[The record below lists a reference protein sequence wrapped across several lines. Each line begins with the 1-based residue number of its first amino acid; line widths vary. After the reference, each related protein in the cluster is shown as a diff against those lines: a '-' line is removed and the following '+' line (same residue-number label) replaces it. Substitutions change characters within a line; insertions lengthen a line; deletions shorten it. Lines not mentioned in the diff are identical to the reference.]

1 MENNQEFNKDGSIML
16 PYEKSEAYGF
26 ESLSDEELFAII
38 IRSGTKRHSCM
49 EVASALVRET
59 KGQGI
64 IGLQRLSVK
73 ELAQLP
79 GIGRVKAVQLK
90 SICELSRRMA
100 SRRRAQRP
108 CFDSAVNVVDY
119 LMEDMRHLEQEQLRL
134 LLLDTK
140 CLLVHEKIM
149 SIGTANSTIMSPR
162 EICRE
167 ALLKDCTG
175 FILVHNHPTG
185 DPTPSR
191 DDIVSTKRIKNA
203 ADLIGIS
210 LIDHIIIGDNT
221 YISMK
226 DDGLIQ

>member
-1 MENNQEFNKDGSIML
+1 
-16 PYEKSEAYGF
+16 
-26 ESLSDEELFAII
+26 
-38 IRSGTKRHSCM
+38 
-49 EVASALVRET
+49 
-59 KGQGI
+59 
-64 IGLQRLSVK
+64 
-73 ELAQLP
+73 
-79 GIGRVKAVQLK
+79 
-90 SICELSRRMA
+90 
-100 SRRRAQRP
+100 
-108 CFDSAVNVVDY
+108 
-119 LMEDMRHLEQEQLRL
+119 
-134 LLLDTK
+134 
-140 CLLVHEKIM
+140 M

-221 YISMK
+221 YISMN
-226 DDGLIQ
+226 DSRLI

>member
-1 MENNQEFNKDGSIML
+1 MESDKQLNENYEIML
-16 PYEKSEAYGF
+16 PYEKSATYGF
-26 ESLSDEELFAII
+26 ESLSDEELLAII
-38 IRSGTKRHSCM
+38 IRSGTKNYSCM
-49 EVASALVRET
+49 DAAAALVRHMN
-59 KGQGI
+59 GQGI
-64 IGLQRLSVK
+64 VGLQKLSVK
-73 ELAQLP
+73 ELSKLP
-79 GIGRVKAVQLK
+79 GIGKVKAVQLK

-100 SRRRAQRP
+100 SRRRVQRP

-221 YISMK
+221 YISMN
-226 DDGLIQ
+226 DSGLI

>member
-1 MENNQEFNKDGSIML
+1 MESDKQLNENYEIML
-16 PYEKSEAYGF
+16 PYEKSATYGF
-26 ESLSDEELFAII
+26 ESLSDEELLAII
-38 IRSGTKRHSCM
+38 IRSGTKNYSCM
-49 EVASALVRET
+49 DAAAALVRHMN
-59 KGQGI
+59 GQGI
-64 IGLQRLSVK
+64 VGLQKLSVK
-73 ELAQLP
+73 ELSKLP
-79 GIGRVKAVQLK
+79 GIGKVKAVQLK

-108 CFDSAVNVVDY
+108 CFDSVVNVVDY

-140 CLLVHEKIM
+140 CVLVHEKIM

-221 YISMK
+221 YISMN
-226 DDGLIQ
+226 DSGLI

>member
-1 MENNQEFNKDGSIML
+1 MMKNSVDDKAQGMM
-16 PYEKSEAYGF
+16 PYEKCEAYGF
-26 ESLSDEELFAII
+26 ESLTDEELLAII
-38 IRSGTKRHSCM
+38 IRSGTKSSSCM
-49 EVASALVRET
+49 ETAAGLIRQTE
-59 KGQGI
+59 GQGV
-64 IGLQRLSVK
+64 IGLQRLSLR
-73 ELAQLP
+73 ELSALP
-79 GIGRVKAVQLK
+79 GIGKVKAVQLK

-100 SRRRAQRP
+100 RQRRAQRP
-108 CFDSAVNVVDY
+108 NLCSAQAVVDY

-140 CLLVHEKIM
+140 CTLIHEKIM
-149 SIGTANSTIMSPR
+149 SIGTANSTIMPPR

-167 ALLKDCTG
+167 ALLKDSTC

-191 DDIVSTKRIKNA
+191 EDVASTARIMNA
-203 ADLIGIS
+203 AQLIGIT

-226 DDGLIQ
+226 DKKLI

>member
-1 MENNQEFNKDGSIML
+1 MESDKQLNENYEIML
-16 PYEKSEAYGF
+16 PYEKSATYGF
-26 ESLSDEELFAII
+26 ESLSDEELLAII
-38 IRSGTKRHSCM
+38 IRSGTKNYSCM
-49 EVASALVRET
+49 DAAVALVRHMN
-59 KGQGI
+59 GQGI
-64 IGLQRLSVK
+64 VGLQKLSVK
-73 ELAQLP
+73 ELSKLP
-79 GIGRVKAVQLK
+79 GIGKVKAVQLK

-221 YISMK
+221 YISMN
-226 DDGLIQ
+226 DSRLI

>member
-1 MENNQEFNKDGSIML
+1 MMRENNLSDEALGML
-16 PYEKSEAYGF
+16 PYEKCEAYGF
-26 ESLSDEELFAII
+26 ESLTDEELLAII
-38 IRSGTKRHSCM
+38 IRSGTKSCSCM
-49 EVASALVRET
+49 ETAAGLMRLT
-59 KGQGI
+59 NGQGV
-64 IGLQRLSVK
+64 IGLQRLSLR
-73 ELAQLP
+73 ELSKLP
-79 GIGRVKAVQLK
+79 GIGKVKAVQLK

-100 SRRRAQRP
+100 RQRRAQRP
-108 CFDSAVNVVDY
+108 NLCSAQAVVDY

-140 CLLVHEKIM
+140 CKLVHEKTM
-149 SIGTANSTIMSPR
+149 SIGTVNSTIMSPR

-167 ALLKDCTG
+167 ALLRDSTC

-191 DDIVSTKRIKNA
+191 EDISSTVRIMNA
-203 ADLIGIS
+203 AQLIGIN

-226 DDGLIQ
+226 DSNLI

>member
-1 MENNQEFNKDGSIML
+1 MRENNLSDEAFGML
-16 PYEKSEAYGF
+16 PYEKCEAYGF
-26 ESLSDEELFAII
+26 ESLTDEELLAII
-38 IRSGTKRHSCM
+38 IRSGTKSCSCM
-49 EVASALVRET
+49 ETAAGLMRLT
-59 KGQGI
+59 NGQGV
-64 IGLQRLSVK
+64 IGLQRLSLR
-73 ELAQLP
+73 ELSKLP
-79 GIGRVKAVQLK
+79 GIGKVKAVQLK

-100 SRRRAQRP
+100 RQRRAQRP
-108 CFDSAVNVVDY
+108 NLCSAQAVVDY

-140 CLLVHEKIM
+140 CTLVHEKTM
-149 SIGTANSTIMSPR
+149 SIGTVNSTIMPPR

-167 ALLKDCTG
+167 ALLRDSTC

-191 DDIVSTKRIKNA
+191 EDIASTVRIMNA
-203 ADLIGIS
+203 AQLIGIN

-226 DDGLIQ
+226 DSNLI

>member
-1 MENNQEFNKDGSIML
+1 METNQNFKQDSNLML

-26 ESLSDEELFAII
+26 ESLSDEELLAII
-38 IRSGTKRHSCM
+38 IRSGTKKYSCM
-49 EVASALVRET
+49 DAAAALVRET
-59 KGQGI
+59 GGQGI
-64 IGLQRLSVK
+64 IGLQKLSVK
-73 ELAQLP
+73 ELSELP
-79 GIGRVKAVQLK
+79 GIGKVKAVQLK

-100 SRRRAQRP
+100 SRRRAERP
-108 CFDSAVNVVDY
+108 KFDSAKNVVGY

-140 CLLVHEKIM
+140 CMLIHEKIM
-149 SIGTANSTIMSPR
+149 SIGTVNATIMPPR

-167 ALLKDCTG
+167 ALLRDSTG

-185 DPTPSR
+185 DPSPSR
-191 DDIVSTKRIKNA
+191 DDVISTQKIMNA
-203 ADLIGIS
+203 ANLIGIS

-226 DDGLIQ
+226 DSGLI

>member
-1 MENNQEFNKDGSIML
+1 MGTNQTVVDNCKVML

-26 ESLSDEELFAII
+26 ESLSDEELLAII
-38 IRSGTKRHSCM
+38 IRSGTKKHSCM
-49 EVASALVRET
+49 DAAAALVKET
-59 KGQGI
+59 NRQGI
-64 IGLQRLSVK
+64 IGLQKLSVK
-73 ELAQLP
+73 ELSKLP
-79 GIGRVKAVQLK
+79 GIGKVKAVQLK

-100 SRRRAQRP
+100 SKRRLERP
-108 CFDSAVNVVDY
+108 KFDSAENVVSY

-140 CLLVHEKIM
+140 CMLIHEKVM
-149 SIGTANSTIMSPR
+149 SIGTVNSTIMPPR

-167 ALLKDCTG
+167 ALLKDSTG

-191 DDIVSTKRIKNA
+191 DDIVSTQRIMNA
-203 ADLIGIS
+203 ANLIGIS

-226 DDGLIQ
+226 DSGLI

>member
-1 MENNQEFNKDGSIML
+1 MDKYQELNENGSGML
-16 PYEKSEAYGF
+16 PYEKSAAYGF
-26 ESLSDEELFAII
+26 ECLSDEELLAII
-38 IRSGTKRHSCM
+38 IRSGTKKHSCM
-49 EVASALVRET
+49 DAAAALVRET

-73 ELAQLP
+73 ELAALP

-100 SRRRAQRP
+100 SQRRAVRP
-108 CFDSAVNVVDY
+108 RLDSAMAVVEY

-140 CLLVHEKIM
+140 CMLIHEKIM
-149 SIGTANSTIMSPR
+149 SIGTVNSTLMPPR

-167 ALLKDCTG
+167 ALLRDSTG

-191 DDIVSTKRIKNA
+191 EDIAATNKIMNA
-203 ADLIGIS
+203 ASLIGIT

-226 DDGLIQ
+226 DDRLIQ

>member
-1 MENNQEFNKDGSIML
+1 MESDKQLNENYEIML
-16 PYEKSEAYGF
+16 PYEKSATYGF
-26 ESLSDEELFAII
+26 ESLSDEELLAII
-38 IRSGTKRHSCM
+38 IRSGTKNYSCM
-49 EVASALVRET
+49 DAAAALVRHMN
-59 KGQGI
+59 GQGI
-64 IGLQRLSVK
+64 VGLQKLSVK
-73 ELAQLP
+73 ELSKLP
-79 GIGRVKAVQLK
+79 GIGKVKAVQLK

-108 CFDSAVNVVDY
+108 CFDSVVNVVDY

-221 YISMK
+221 YISMN
-226 DDGLIQ
+226 DSRLI

>member
-1 MENNQEFNKDGSIML
+1 MESDKQLNENYEIML
-16 PYEKSEAYGF
+16 PYEKSATYGF
-26 ESLSDEELFAII
+26 ESLSDEELLAII
-38 IRSGTKRHSCM
+38 IRSGTKNYSCM
-49 EVASALVRET
+49 DAAAALVRHMN
-59 KGQGI
+59 GQGI
-64 IGLQRLSVK
+64 VGLQKLSVK
-73 ELAQLP
+73 ELSKLP
-79 GIGRVKAVQLK
+79 GIGKVKAVQLK

-108 CFDSAVNVVDY
+108 CFDSAVKVVDY

-221 YISMK
+221 YISMN
-226 DDGLIQ
+226 DSGLI